1 MPSFRGIRT
10 RVLLIAALIAV
21 TTTVTG
27 GSLLI
32 IRNRIHQHVSQELS
46 DDLTH
51 SLATLQNLQQQ
62 RRDALIHESALLA
75 DLSDLKALMTTH
87 DQRTIQ
93 DGATLFWKDSGSDLF
108 ALADTSGRVLTVYTQ
123 GNPPSPALEHELAR
137 AMGRSGEHYLVAD
150 GRLFDFSVRPLY
162 FGDASHG
169 TLLGYVVSGYAI
181 DRNVVNLISRASGN
195 EVTFLAGNEIMA
207 STLPPRLEQELLGK
221 YQTLTSVAIG
231 PNREISLGGEQFLG
245 TQADLAAEA
254 AHPLRLVVLKSFA
267 QANRV
272 VHDTN
277 RLVLLLGVAA
287 IVLGSLL
294 MLALSSFVTQPLEM
308 LAQGVRAFGFG
319 DHSRTLPSDGT
330 REVRE
335 LSAAFARMRS
345 EIINTNR
352 ALLESEKLVT
362 IGRMASSVSHDL
374 RHYLASVYA
383 NAEFLSSP
391 RLSEQERHEF
401 FTDIHI
407 AVHGATELLESLL
420 IFSKTGAVY
429 HRERNS
435 LVRIVEKCVSLLRA
449 HPEAEGVAIRIEC
462 ADPSGGYALVD
473 AKQMQRAIY
482 NLLLNACQSAR
493 KTEGAREVHVLIA
506 ASEKMITLTITD
518 SGPGVAEHIRDSLF
532 DPFVSD
538 GKHSGT
544 GLGLTLASSVAKE
557 HGGAVTLVSTQP
569 GETIFRLSLCTD
581 FTKVVTNT
589 TPEQPETP
597 SPTPGGILQ

>member
-32 IRNRIHQHVSQELS
+32 IRNRIHRHVAQELA
-46 DDLTH
+46 DDLTQ
-51 SLATLQNLQQQ
+51 SLATLENLQQQ
-62 RRDALIHESALLA
+62 RRDALIHENALLA
-75 DLSDLKALMTTH
+75 DLSSLKALMTTH
-87 DQRTIQ
+87 DQGTIQ
-93 DGATLFWKDSGSDLF
+93 DGAVEFWKVSGSDLF
-108 ALADTSGRVLTVYTQ
+108 ALADPSGRVLTVYTK
-123 GNPPSPALEHELAR
+123 GKPSSPVLERALQQTMAR
-137 AMGRSGEHYLVAD
+137 PGEHYLIAD

-162 FGDASHG
+162 FGAESQG
-169 TLLGYVVSGYAI
+169 TLLGYVVSGYVI
-181 DRNVVNLISRASGN
+181 DRNVVNLISRPSGI
-195 EVTFLAGNEIMA
+195 EATFLAGPEIMA
-207 STLPPRLEQELLGK
+207 STLQPELQQELLGK
-221 YQTLTSVAIG
+221 YQTLASVAG
-231 PNREISLGGEQFLG
+231 GGTREITLGGEQFLG
-245 TQADLAAEA
+245 TQADLSAEA
-254 AHPLRLVVLKSFA
+254 ARPLRLVVLNSFA

-272 VHDTN
+272 FQDTN
-277 RLVLLLGVAA
+277 RLVLLLGVTA

-294 MLALSSFVTQPLEM
+294 MLMLSGFVTRPLEM

-319 DHSRTLPSDGT
+319 DHSRALPSDGT

-374 RHYLASVYA
+374 RHYLAAVYA
-383 NAEFLSSP
+383 NAEFLSSA
-391 RLSEQERHEF
+391 RLSEQERREF
-401 FTDIHI
+401 FADIHI

-449 HPEAEGVAIRIEC
+449 HPEAEGVTIRIEC
-462 ADPSGGYALVD
+462 ADPSGAFALVD
-473 AKQMQRAIY
+473 AKQMERAIY

-493 KTEGAREVHVLIA
+493 KTEGTREVQVSIST
-506 ASEKMITLTITD
+506 SEKTITLTITD
-518 SGPGVAEHIRDSLF
+518 SGPGVAEHIRNSLF
-532 DPFVSD
+532 EPFVSD
-538 GKHSGT
+538 GKQSGT
-544 GLGLTLASSVAKE
+544 GLGLTLANSVAKE
-557 HGGAVTLVSTQP
+557 HGGTVTLLSTQP

-581 FTKVVTNT
+581 FIGVVTNIA
-589 TPEQPETP
+589 PEQPETS